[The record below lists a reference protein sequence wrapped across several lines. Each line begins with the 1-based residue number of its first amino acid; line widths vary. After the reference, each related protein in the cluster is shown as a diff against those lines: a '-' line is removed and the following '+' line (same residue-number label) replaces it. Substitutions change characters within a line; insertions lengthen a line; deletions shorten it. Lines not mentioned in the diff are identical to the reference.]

1 MCALNMPAA
10 GCDLG
15 TRLDDQNAMSF
26 RLRITECTNLPIQLV
41 SKDPHGALI
50 HIPMI
55 FGVEQSANSVL
66 NMSREAQTKNGF
78 APRICVTCGR
88 PFEWR
93 KKWAR
98 DWEKVLYCSQR
109 CSKKV
114 Q

>member
-1 MCALNMPAA
+1 
-10 GCDLG
+10 
-15 TRLDDQNAMSF
+15 MSF
-26 RLRITECTNLPIQLV
+26 GLSIAECTDLLIQLV
-41 SKDPHGALI
+41 SEDPDCALV
-50 HIPMI
+50 HEPMV

-66 NMSREAQTKNGF
+66 NMSREAQIKNGF
-78 APRICVTCGR
+78 APRICVTCGK

-109 CSKKV
+109 CSRKV

>member
-1 MCALNMPAA
+1 MPATR
-10 GCDLG
+10 GDFG
-15 TRLDDQNAMSF
+15 MRLDHQNSMSF
-26 RLRITECTNLPIQLV
+26 RLCITERANLPIQLI

-50 HIPMI
+50 HEPMI
-55 FGVEQSANSVL
+55 FASQHSANSVL
-66 NMSREAQTKNGF
+66 NVSREAQTKNGF
-78 APRICVTCGR
+78 APRICATCGR

>member
-1 MCALNMPAA
+1 MRALNMPTAR
-10 GCDLG
+10 CDFG
-15 TRLDDQNAMSF
+15 MRLDHQNAMSV
-26 RLRITECTNLPIQLV
+26 RLCFTESTNLPIQLV

-50 HIPMI
+50 HVPMI

-109 CSKKV
+109 CSRKV

>member
-1 MCALNMPAA
+1 MSSLYMPPARCNF
-10 GCDLG
+10 GM
-15 TRLDDQNAMSF
+15 RLDHQNAMSV
-26 RLRITECTNLPIQLV
+26 RLGFTESTNLPIQLV

-114 Q
+114 L

>member
-1 MCALNMPAA
+1 MRALNMPTTRS
-10 GCDLG
+10 DLG
-15 TRLDDQNAMSF
+15 MGFNHQNAMSF
-26 RLRITECTNLPIQLV
+26 RLGITERTNLPIQLV

>member
-1 MCALNMPAA
+1 MRF
-10 GCDLG
+10 DH
-15 TRLDDQNAMSF
+15 QNTMSV
-26 RLRITECTNLPIQLV
+26 RLRLTECSDLPIQLV
-41 SKDPHGALI
+41 SEDPHRV
-50 HIPMI
+50 HVHEPMI
-55 FGVEQSANSVL
+55 FTIQHSATSVL
-66 NMSREAQTKNGF
+66 IMSRQAQTKNGF
-78 APRICVTCGR
+78 APRICATCGK

>member
-1 MCALNMPAA
+1 MRALNVPAA
-10 GCDLG
+10 RCDFG
-15 TRLDDQNAMSF
+15 MRLDHQNAMRVWLCF
-26 RLRITECTNLPIQLV
+26 TESANLLIQLI

-50 HIPMI
+50 HEPMI
-55 FGVEQSANSVL
+55 FNSWLYANSVL

-114 Q
+114 L